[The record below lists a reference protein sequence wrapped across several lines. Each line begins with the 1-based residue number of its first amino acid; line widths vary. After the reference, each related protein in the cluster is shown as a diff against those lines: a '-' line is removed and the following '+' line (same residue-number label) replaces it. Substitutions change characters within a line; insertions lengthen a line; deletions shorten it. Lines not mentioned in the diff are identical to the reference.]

1 MKEIKE
7 DMNKWNDNPFLWIGQ
22 ISIVKMAILHK
33 TIYRF
38 NVIPVKILMAYFF
51 TQQAQIT
58 LKFVWNHKRVQ
69 IAKSALRS
77 RNKDGGVMLP
87 DFKLYYKTTAIKTVW
102 YWHVRAHTH
111 THTHIHT
118 HTKKQKYR

>member
-38 NVIPVKILMAYFF
+38 NVIPVKILMAYF

-77 RNKDGGVMLP
+77 RNKDGGIMLP
-87 DFKLYYKTTAIKTVW
+87 DFKLYYKGILIKIMW
-102 YWHVRAHTH
+102 FGHNNRH
-111 THTHIHT
+111 
-118 HTKKQKYR
+118 R